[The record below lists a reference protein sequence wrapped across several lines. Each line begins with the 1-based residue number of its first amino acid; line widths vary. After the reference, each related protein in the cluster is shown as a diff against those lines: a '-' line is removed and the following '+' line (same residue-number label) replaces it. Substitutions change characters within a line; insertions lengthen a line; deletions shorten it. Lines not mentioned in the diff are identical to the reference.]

1 VFKQQRLDNNC
12 SNNNRWT
19 TIVQTVMIGQQQF
32 KQQWLDNNPWTVT
45 VQTTMVGQQPLDNI
59 SSMSRQ
65 Y

>member
-1 VFKQQRLDNNC
+1 
-12 SNNNRWT
+12 
-19 TIVQTVMIGQQQF
+19 MIGQQQF